1 MMKRILVLIF
11 GIAVAGMAY
20 AQTATT
26 SKPTGPVITWEKS
39 THDFGDMQQ
48 GDKVEYTFKFTN
60 TGTEPLIITNVTV
73 TCGCTT
79 PKGWPRDPIVTGG
92 KGELVVAFNSTG
104 KFGKQDK
111 VVTIISNAVNPE
123 GGLVKF
129 TANVVEKKA
138 AQ

>member
-48 GDKVEYTFKFTN
+48 GEGMIDLVAYRNFVSFHFVVHQQHPLQCMRAKCPQSNTQSTEY
-60 TGTEPLIITNVTV
+60 
-73 TCGCTT
+73 
-79 PKGWPRDPIVTGG
+79 
-92 KGELVVAFNSTG
+92 SS
-104 KFGKQDK
+104 Q
-111 VVTIISNAVNPE
+111 
-123 GGLVKF
+123 
-129 TANVVEKKA
+129 
-138 AQ
+138 

>member
-48 GDKVEYTFKFTN
+48 GDNMTTFTPQRSDKSSQINFFCK
-60 TGTEPLIITNVTV
+60 TEHYFYGV
-73 TCGCTT
+73 
-79 PKGWPRDPIVTGG
+79 
-92 KGELVVAFNSTG
+92 
-104 KFGKQDK
+104 
-111 VVTIISNAVNPE
+111 
-123 GGLVKF
+123 
-129 TANVVEKKA
+129 
-138 AQ
+138 